1 MITNKLNYK
10 PLLRGHSNN
19 ALAQLS
25 ASSFP
30 SRKQEEWKY
39 APLKK
44 LKKIPFIN
52 HSEFNVT
59 NLKSLNLP
67 KMSGITIV
75 LENGKFNSKISK
87 SFPIKGLEI
96 SFISNSKENY
106 PISNKIQE
114 NNYFSLL
121 NSSYLTEGIVLR
133 VSPGFII
140 EETINIINIS
150 STNNCLI
157 NTKLDVLLSK
167 NTSLKIKKYFL
178 GRSSSI
184 NAFINHISNFT
195 ILQNASLVVDKFQD
209 LNQNFNISNESINQ
223 DSSSTYISNTF
234 TKSGLFTRNNII
246 NNVKGENSHSEL
258 NGIFTPSKNEHIDNH
273 TLINHLVPNCQSYE
287 NYKGI
292 IQGNG
297 VGVFNG
303 KVIVHENAQKIEAY
317 QKNNN
322 ILLDHDS
329 VIYSKPELEIYADDV
344 KCSHGS
350 TTGQFNLDSIFY
362 LRSRGISL
370 KKAKELMIL
379 GFINEVVQKCNDTD
393 FQDFIV
399 ESLLKN

>member
-1 MITNKLNYK
+1 MLK
-10 PLLRGHSNN
+10 GESNFT
-19 ALAQLS
+19 LEQFS
-25 ASSFP
+25 KSSFP

-44 LKKIPFIN
+44 LKKIPFTN
-52 HSEFNVT
+52 HSKFNVS
-59 NLKSLNLP
+59 NLNSLNLP

-75 LENGKFNSKISK
+75 LENGKFNPNISELL
-87 SFPIKGLEI
+87 PIKGLEVSI
-96 SFISNSKENY
+96 NSNSKENHLF
-106 PISNKIQE
+106 SNNIQDH
-114 NNYFSLL
+114 NYFSLL

-133 VSPGFII
+133 VSPGFKI

-150 STNNCLI
+150 SANNCLI

-178 GRSSSI
+178 GQSSSK
-184 NAFINHISNFT
+184 NGFINHISNFS

-223 DSSSTYISNTF
+223 DNSSTFISNTF
-234 TKSGLFTRNNII
+234 TSSGLFTRNNTI
-246 NNVKGENSHSEL
+246 NNVKGENCHSEL
-258 NGIFTPSKNEHIDNH
+258 NGVFTPSNNEHIDNH
-273 TLINHLVPNCQSYE
+273 TLINHLVPNCQSHE

-292 IQGNG
+292 IKGNG

-303 KVIVHENAQKIEAY
+303 KVIVHENAQKIEAF

-322 ILLDHDS
+322 ILLNQDS

-362 LRSRGISL
+362 LRSRGISFE
-370 KKAKELMIL
+370 KAKELMIL
-379 GFINEVVQKCNDTD
+379 GFINEVIQKCNDKD
-393 FQDFIV
+393 FQDFII
-399 ESLLKN
+399 ERLLNN